1 GLRERRCVG
10 NGERHVEHPSQGLRE
25 QRLARAGRTEE
36 QDVGLGELDI
46 GIGVARFGLAAGLN
60 ALVVVVYGY
69 RERLLGL
76 ILTDDIAVEEVID
89 LARLRQ
95 LVEAELTGLGELFLD
110 DFVTQVDALVAD
122 VDARAC
128 DELFDL
134 LLALPAEG
142 ALEQVTGLTDSC
154 HERFVPLCCPDQT
167 APGWAGHPD
176 PERYPELSGKSSA
189 IGASG

>member
-1 GLRERRCVG
+1 
-10 NGERHVEHPSQGLRE
+10 
-25 QRLARAGRTEE
+25 
-36 QDVGLGELDI
+36 
-46 GIGVARFGLAAGLN
+46 
-60 ALVVVVYGY
+60 VVVYGY

-95 LVEAELTGLGELFLD
+95 LVEAELTGLGELLLD

-122 VDARAC
+122 IDARAC

-154 HERFVPLCCPDQT
+154 HERFVPLCLPRSNGTWLGRTPRSRTVPGIVREVLCNRRVRRGDEP
-167 APGWAGHPD
+167 APALRGSMP
-176 PERYPELSGKSSA
+176 
-189 IGASG
+189 